1 MIRDVKWEKNLVAVA
16 IFALAITFYMPTSE
30 AQEKV
35 GPSSTALDA

>member
-30 AQEKV
+30 AQED
-35 GPSSTALDA
+35 PYI